1 MDLSAMMTNWAW
13 LPVWTPED
21 AAEPR
26 IAYFRKTVTLD
37 TVPEKHTVRFSADSR
52 YKLYVNGTFVTEGP
66 QKAIDRIEWFV
77 DTADVA
83 PYLCAGEN
91 VMAVEVLRYPEPN
104 NSATAPNSNDS
115 LIRTEAAHFFV
126 EDDAEPLFAAKTG
139 WKGALNRQIR
149 ILGEDAHPAPIHIQ
163 EDVAATDAFF
173 GWKQV
178 GYDDSAWMDVNGKLV
193 FDTSAGDAPYN
204 HVARTIPAMA
214 HSDCRFEEVSAVRED
229 GGNAKAAEE
238 WNALLAGKGSVTVP
252 AHTKTV
258 IEISAGAE
266 KNGYLLYAF
275 TGGAGAKV
283 TTLCSECYAYPQ
295 PDRPGPFGGGM
306 MPQNPKKGDRT
317 DAVNGKLFGHTSFY
331 TVAGNGTAE
340 APETYEPYWFRTFRY
355 IQLTVET
362 ADEPLVICDF
372 SYRAV
377 GYPLDVQT
385 KVSASDPSF
394 APIWD
399 ICVRTLKR
407 CMMETYFDC
416 PFYEQLQYGMD
427 SRSQILFTYQLS
439 ADDRLPRQCMEAL
452 ARSQRPD
459 GLLNCDAPTIRSNI
473 IPGFSIYYSLMVHDH
488 MMYYGDRELVEH
500 HFNTIDNILS
510 FFDRNLNEL
519 GVVGSVGG
527 PIMRTKYWSFIDW
540 SNLWGD
546 TAGVPMACLQGTKS
560 ITMESLLYLYGLQN
574 AAECADFIG
583 RTERAESYR
592 RRAGALA
599 EAIRTHCMGS
609 YTTAEGESVTLV
621 QDGPGIDEYSVHCQ
635 VFAVLTG
642 LVSPEEGKIML
653 QTTVGNPALAQSS
666 VSFMFYLFRALEI
679 AGWYEKTDDLWNLWR
694 KMVDD
699 KLTTCV
705 ENDTDARSDCHAW
718 ASLMC
723 YELPAVY
730 LGVRPAAPGF
740 AKAVITPQCGH
751 LTEACGD
758 VITPKGMVHVE
769 WTKDA
774 AGKVQL
780 AYTLPEGMEK
790 EESNG
795 R

>member
-1 MDLSAMMTNWAW
+1 MDFDLSAMMTNWAW
-13 LPVWTPED
+13 LSEWTPED

-26 IAYFRKTVTLD
+26 IVYFRKTVTLEE
-37 TVPEKHTVRFSADSR
+37 VPAVHTIRVSADSR
-52 YKLYVNGTFVTEGP
+52 YKLYVNGAFVTEGP

-77 DTADVA
+77 DTVDVA
-83 PYLCAGEN
+83 PYLTAGEN

-126 EDDAEPLFAAKTG
+126 EDDAEPLFAAKNG
-139 WKGALNRQIR
+139 WKGTINREIR
-149 ILGEDAHPAPIHIQ
+149 IFGEDAHPAPIHIQ
-163 EDVAATDAFF
+163 EDVAATGAFA
-173 GWKQV
+173 GWQRP
-178 GYDDSAWMDVNGKLV
+178 GYDDSAWQPAAPKLV

-204 HVARTIPAMA
+204 HVPRTIPAMGHA
-214 HSDCRFEEVSAVRED
+214 ECRFEEVSAVRED
-229 GGNAKAAEE
+229 GGIADLSAQV
-238 WNALLAGKGSVTVP
+238 NALLAGKGTVTIP
-252 AHTKTV
+252 AHTKAV
-258 IEISAGAE
+258 VEISAGAE

-275 TGGAGAKV
+275 AGGAGAKV
-283 TTLCSECYAYPQ
+283 TTLCSECYAYPV
-295 PDRPGPFGGGM
+295 PDAPSPFGGQM
-306 MPQNPKKGDRT
+306 MPQNPKKGNRT

-331 TVAGNGTAE
+331 TVGGYGTAD

-362 ADEPLVICDF
+362 ADAPLAICDF
-372 SYRAV
+372 AYRAV

-385 KVSASDPSF
+385 KVQASDPTF

-427 SRSQILFTYQLS
+427 SRSQILFTYMLS

-452 ARSQRPD
+452 RRSQRPD

-473 IPGFSIYYSLMVHDH
+473 IPGFSIYYTLMVHDH
-488 MMYYGDRELVEH
+488 MMYFGDRELVEH
-500 HFNTIDNILS
+500 HFNTIDDILS
-510 FFDRNLNEL
+510 FFDRNRNEL

-540 SNLWGD
+540 STLWGSN
-546 TAGVPMACLQGTKS
+546 AGVPNACLQGTKA

-583 RTERAESYR
+583 RTERAENYR
-592 RRAGALA
+592 RRASELA
-599 EAIRTHCMGS
+599 EAIRACCMGT
-609 YTTAEGESVTLV
+609 YTKADGSGITLV

-642 LVSPEEGKIML
+642 LVSPEEGRAML
-653 QTTVGNPALAQSS
+653 ETTVGNPDLAQSS
-666 VSFMFYLFRALEI
+666 VSFMFYLFRALERV
-679 AGWYEKTDDLWNLWR
+679 GWYEKTDELWNLWR
-694 KMVDD
+694 KMVANHM
-699 KLTTCV
+699 TTCV
-705 ENDTDARSDCHAW
+705 ENDTDERSDCHAW

-740 AKAVITPQCGH
+740 EKVALTPQCGH
-751 LTEACGD
+751 LTEASGD

-769 WTKDA
+769 WTKGADGA
-774 AGKVQL
+774 PAVT
-780 AYTLPEGMEK
+780 YTVPEGMEVI
-790 EESNG
+790 
-795 R
+795 